1 MKNIYIKTYGCSN
14 NQAESEIMEGLLKK
28 KGYTLSNEKDA
39 DLVIVNTCS
48 VKSSTENTIVAYLKR
63 LDNLGK
69 KIVIAGCISDADP
82 ILARKFSPKAGII
95 GTHNITKIN
104 EVVEDTLIGKQ
115 IEIIGKRVEMKI
127 LQPKI
132 RKNPI
137 IDIVPVESGCNSN
150 CTFCSTKLA
159 KGDLKSYSLDDIT
172 KQIKLAR
179 QEGCK
184 EFWLTGQDCS
194 CYGFDIGTDMAD
206 LINDITSKVDGRYFI
221 RVGMMNPLH
230 TRKFTQKLIDAYKH
244 QNVFKFL
251 HLPVQSGSDKILNE
265 MRRGHNSENYFYIVD
280 EFRKNFPKMS
290 LVTDIIV
297 GFPGESE
304 EDFQKSIELVEKS
317 RPEFVNVSKFA
328 SRPGTRAS
336 KMKQLS
342 SQILKERSE
351 HMWKVVT
358 RIALEKNLEWIGWK
372 GQVIIDEYN
381 TEKENWLGKNF
392 AYRPVIIQESEN
404 MFGEHRSVSE
414 LQLGQIVDV
423 EIVDANRSLVGK
435 IY

>member
-1 MKNIYIKTYGCSN
+1 MEKIYIKTYGCSN
-14 NQAESEIMEGLLKK
+14 NQAESEIMEGLLKE
-28 KGYTLSNEKDA
+28 KGYVFSDEKEA

-48 VKSSTENTIVAYLKR
+48 VKSSTENTIVADVKR
-63 LDNLGK
+63 LDSLGK

-82 ILARKFSPKAGII
+82 MLARKLAVKAGII
-95 GTHNITKIN
+95 GTHNISKIN
-104 EVVEDTLIGKQ
+104 EVVENTLEGRQ
-115 IEIIGKRVEMKI
+115 IEITGKNTEIKI

-137 IDIVPVESGCNSN
+137 IDIVPIESGCNSN

-159 KGDLKSYSLDDIT
+159 KGDLKSYSIEDIT
-172 KQIKLAR
+172 KQIKSAR

-206 LINDITSKVDGRYFI
+206 LINDVTSKIDGRYFI

-230 TRKFTQKLIDAYKH
+230 TKKFTQKLIDAYKH
-244 QNVFKFL
+244 HNVFKFL
-251 HLPVQSGSDKILNE
+251 HLPVQSGSDNILIE

-297 GFPGESE
+297 GFPGESD
-304 EDFQKSIELVEKS
+304 EDFQKSIELIEKS

-336 KMKQLS
+336 KMKQLP
-342 SQILKERSE
+342 SQLLKERSE
-351 HMWKVVT
+351 KLWQIVT
-358 RIALEKNLEWIGWK
+358 RIALEKNKEWVGWK
-372 GQVIIDEYN
+372 GQAIVDEYN
-381 TEKENWLGKNF
+381 HEKGTWLAKNF
-392 AYRPVIIQESEN
+392 AYRPIIIQNDRKLE
-404 MFGEHRSVSE
+404 
-414 LQLGQIVDV
+414 LGQLVDV

-435 IY
+435 LV

>member
-1 MKNIYIKTYGCSN
+1 MKKIYIKTYGCSN

-28 KGYTLSNEKDA
+28 NGYVFSDENGA
-39 DLVIVNTCS
+39 DLIIVNTCS
-48 VKSSTENTIVAYLKR
+48 VKSSTENTIVSDVRR
-63 LDNLGK
+63 LDKLGK

-82 ILARKFSPKAGII
+82 KLARKLAPKAGII

-104 EVVEDTLIGKQ
+104 EVVESTFEGNKL
-115 IEIIGKRVEMKI
+115 EIIGKRTELKI

-132 RKNPI
+132 RRNPI

-159 KGDLKSYSLDDIT
+159 KGDLKSYSIDQIT
-172 KQIKLAR
+172 QQIKSAR
-179 QEGCK
+179 EEGCK

-194 CYGFDIGTDMAD
+194 CYGFDIKTDMAD
-206 LINDITSKVDGRYFI
+206 LLNSITTNVEGRYFI

-230 TRKFTQKLIDAYKH
+230 TKKFTQKLIDAYKH

-251 HLPVQSGSDKILNE
+251 HLPVQSGSDKILKE
-265 MRRGHNSENYFYIVD
+265 MRRGHDSENYFYIVD

-297 GFPGESE
+297 GFPGETE
-304 EDFQKSIELVEKS
+304 EDFQKSVELVEKS
-317 RPEFVNVSKFA
+317 RPEFVNVSRFA

-336 KMKQLS
+336 TMKQLS

-351 HMWKVVT
+351 KLWEVVT
-358 RIALEKNLEWIGWK
+358 RIALEKNKEWIGWK
-372 GQVIIDEYN
+372 GSIILDEYN
-381 TEKENWLGKNF
+381 EEKGNWLGKNF
-392 AYRPVIIQESEN
+392 AYRPIIIDGSKDK
-404 MFGEHRSVSE
+404 F
-414 LQLGQIVDV
+414 QLGQMIEV
-423 EIVDANRSLVGK
+423 EIIDANRSLIGK
-435 IY
+435 VI